1 MAKPASIRAKLKF
14 PSVDVF
20 IDRYS
25 PNISKAGIFVKT
37 PKPKPVGTHVRF
49 EFQIADGTV
58 VMRGAGEVS
67 WIRESSDD
75 GKPTGMGIKF
85 NKLDSNSREILGRI
99 LENKKNLSL
108 EESRSKY
115 SDAPPP
121 PPADMDADE
130 IQPEEISS
138 EVEAAPQVAPE
149 PEKKE
154 TGSAKRS
161 KRKRKLRSTGL
172 DMGAIDNLLADISSD
187 SAPKKRRR
195 RKSRPEVPAKQ
206 PEPVDEEPAPEPI
219 DEEPAPEPVDEEPA
233 PEPVD
238 EEPAPEPVDEE
249 PVDEEPAPEP
259 VDEEPAPEPVDEEIP
274 AAAEEPQ
281 RKEKEDIAL
290 DDEEEAVLAT
300 LGSFDEWSDDIET
313 PEKVEDE
320 PEISPQEAIDQ
331 LIDDEVQSDDLMDVP
346 EPEEAKPAFTFSEPP
361 SELSTQPESISFLN
375 EKMNGDF
382 EETLEI
388 GEETL
393 LEDDL
398 ILGADE
404 YDDSVAL
411 ETLDETD
418 TGLIDDTI
426 DSLINEIT
434 MDSAPPAPG
443 KPLLAGES
451 VDDALDD
458 IFTGDGSKP
467 DGEGARISIPPSPYA
482 PDELPADAVPDGLV
496 RERPAQPPETLPNDA
511 VPTGLVRE
519 KPVRRPPPIEN
530 IDASA
535 GKDPTGA
542 AVPVPESIISDE
554 ADDEKKKKGF
564 FKKFFK

>member
-14 PSVDVF
+14 PSVEVF

-37 PKPKPVGTHVRF
+37 PKPKPVGTQVRF

-58 VMRGAGEVS
+58 VMRGAGDVS

-85 NKLDSNSREILGRI
+85 NKLDSNSRNILGRI
-99 LENKKNLSL
+99 LENKKNLSS
-108 EESRSKY
+108 EEARSKY

-130 IQPEEISS
+130 IQPEA
-138 EVEAAPQVAPE
+138 EAAPQVVPE

-154 TGSAKRS
+154 TGSSKRS
-161 KRKRKLRSTGL
+161 KRRRKLKSTGL

-187 SAPKKRRR
+187 SAPKRRRR
-195 RKSRPEVPAKQ
+195 RKSRPEVSVKET
-206 PEPVDEEPAPEPI
+206 EPIEEAAPEPEV
-219 DEEPAPEPVDEEPA
+219 EESVPEPEV
-233 PEPVD
+233 
-238 EEPAPEPVDEE
+238 EE
-249 PVDEEPAPEP
+249 PVAAQDPEREE
-259 VDEEPAPEPVDEEIP
+259 
-274 AAAEEPQ
+274 
-281 RKEKEDIAL
+281 EKDLAL
-290 DDEEEAVLAT
+290 DEEEEAVLAA
-300 LGSFDEWSDDIET
+300 LGSFDEQPDDIET
-313 PEKVEDE
+313 AEKVEDE
-320 PEISPQEAIDQ
+320 PEISPQGAIDQ
-331 LIDDEVQSDDLMDVP
+331 LIDDEVQSGDLIDIP

-361 SELSTQPESISFLN
+361 SELSTQPESVSFLE
-375 EKMNGDF
+375 EKMNEDS

-393 LEDDL
+393 LDDDL

-404 YDDSVAL
+404 YDDSISL

-418 TGLIDDTI
+418 TGLIGDPMDT
-426 DSLINEIT
+426 LINEIT

-451 VDDALDD
+451 VDDALND
-458 IFTGDGSKP
+458 FFVGEGSKP
-467 DGEGARISIPPSPYA
+467 GGDGARISVPPSFNA

-496 RERPAQPPETLPNDA
+496 RERPARPPETLPDNA
-511 VPTGLVRE
+511 VPAGLVRE
-519 KPVRRPPPIEN
+519 KPVRRPPPIED
-530 IDASA
+530 IYASA

-542 AVPVPESIISDE
+542 SVPVPELVIPDD

-564 FKKFFK
+564 FKKLFNK